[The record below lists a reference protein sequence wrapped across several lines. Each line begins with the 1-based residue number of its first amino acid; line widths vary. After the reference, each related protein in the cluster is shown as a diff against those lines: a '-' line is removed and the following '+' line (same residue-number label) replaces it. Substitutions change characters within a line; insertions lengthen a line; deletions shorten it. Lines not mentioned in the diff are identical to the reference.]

1 MNTTTTLVAQAGI
14 VVSCFATSWWLGGRD
29 KKHRRWGYLASL
41 AGQPFW
47 LVTEWIHAQWGM
59 FALTFWFIY
68 TGVRGYRN
76 NMETPEEKAKEL
88 QTLKEALD
96 ELEQETEEQ
105 EAGNTQAR

>member
-14 VVSCFATSWWLGGRD
+14 VMSCFATSWWLGGRE
-29 KKHRRWGYLASL
+29 KKHRRWGYAASL

-96 ELEQETEEQ
+96 ELEQETEE
-105 EAGNTQAR
+105 EETGNTQAR